1 MEMGDLFH
9 WTQAIGRG
17 AFKASHYPNSQHRLP
32 GFHLPGRYQRDLRQR
47 SRKGRVQQSHTIN
60 EHPRFQ
66 IGAGLTPPHALSW
79 GWVNSAHG

>member
-17 AFKASHYPNSQHRLP
+17 ALEAPHDPPSQHRLP

-47 SRKGRVQQSHTIN
+47 SRKGRLLQSHTIVSTLVSDW
-60 EHPRFQ
+60 R
-66 IGAGLTPPHALSW
+66 GANAPSCPIMGL
-79 GWVNSAHG
+79 GE